1 MTGGATIRAVR
12 GGISRRRLQTTVIA
26 LVVLV
31 STASTVLALAL
42 VVDSNAPFDHAFA
55 RQRGADIV
63 ATIDPAVSASSLART
78 AHLRGVS
85 AVAGPYG
92 EATVTARSAGM
103 TLPPQTLVGRAA
115 PGGPVDDLVVE
126 DGRWATKPGEVVLAT
141 GGDLGGLGFSV
152 GSTLTVGTG
161 SHRQTL
167 TVVGLANSVTGSA
180 SGWVVPAELPA
191 LRAAGGTAAVQMLY
205 RFADAGTNTAL
216 HADAAAVT
224 AALPRGAV
232 AGTMSYYTAK
242 VRENGNI
249 APFVPFLLA
258 FGVLGIVMSVLIVA
272 NVVGGAVVSGYRR
285 IGILKSLGFTPA
297 QVALAYAAQ
306 VALPAL
312 VGCVIGV
319 GAGNLLAA
327 PLLRQNADVYG
338 VGRLG
343 VPIWVDVAVPAGICL
358 LAALA
363 ALLPALRAGR
373 LSTVQAIAI
382 GRAPKSGRGYGAHRL
397 LGRVPLP
404 RAITIG
410 LAAPFARPARTLLT
424 LAAVLLG
431 ATAVTFAVGLTS
443 SLKHVVNGLSHREA
457 EPVQIALPGSGGTAG
472 PKRVKIGT
480 PVARPGG
487 RTSPAAAEHAIL
499 AAVRGQSATVHVVAE
514 ADDSVD
520 VAGLSQQVQVA
531 AFRGPAAWTGY
542 DLVSGHW
549 YTGPEQVV
557 VPTGFLTQ
565 TGRSVGDTIAIGQGR
580 NRLRVRI
587 VGEVFDT
594 HDRGLNIVTSWATL
608 RAIDPGLDTRPVRR
622 GPAPGDVG
630 HRLRECD
637 QPQARPQLSRRAE
650 RPWPRRRRRD
660 DRSDRHAL
668 AAPRCGRRARRPEHG
683 RPQHARAR
691 ARPRRLQGG
700 RDDTPPDD
708 RDGHLVGCRH
718 RPRGGRDRRPA
729 GDRAPSRD
737 PPGDGLERR
746 VAPAGELPRRLRRSG
761 TRRARARRHADR
773 RGGSPGAG
781 RLGRQDQNR
790 HRASRRV
797 MRGRAICDAT
807 RSNPMVEPVRMRGLA
822 REPSH
827 ASNLLHHA
835 KSTTRFVS

>member
-12 GGISRRRLQTTVIA
+12 GGITRRRLQTTIIA

-63 ATIDPAVSASSLART
+63 ATIDPTVSASSLART
-78 AHLRGVS
+78 AHLQGVT
-85 AVAGPYG
+85 AAAGPYD
-92 EATVTARSAGM
+92 EVTVTGRSAGM
-103 TLPPQTLVGRAA
+103 PLPAQTLVGRAT

-126 DGRWATKPGEVVLAT
+126 DGRWATRPGEVVLAT
-141 GGDLGGLGFSV
+141 GGDLGGIGFSV
-152 GSTLTVGTG
+152 GSTLTVGSG
-161 SHRQTL
+161 SHARTL

-191 LRAAGGTAAVQMLY
+191 LRAAGGAPAIQMLY
-205 RFADAGTNTAL
+205 RFAGAGADSAL
-216 HADAAAVT
+216 HADAAALT
-224 AALPRGAV
+224 SALPHGAV

-258 FGVLGIVMSVLIVA
+258 FGILGIVMSILIVA

-297 QVALAYAAQ
+297 QVALAYAGQ

-312 VGCVIGV
+312 VGCLIGV
-319 GAGNLLAA
+319 GAGNLLAL

-338 VGRLG
+338 VGTLG
-343 VPIWVDVAVPAGICL
+343 VPIWVDVVVPAGICA

-363 ALLPALRAGR
+363 AVVPALRAGR
-373 LSTVQAIAI
+373 LSTVQALAI
-382 GRAPKSGRGYGAHRL
+382 GRAPQSGRGYGAHRL

-431 ATAVTFAVGLTS
+431 AAAVTFAVGLTS
-443 SLKHVVNGLSHREA
+443 SLKHVVDGISHQQA
-457 EPVQIALPGSGGTAG
+457 EPVQIAMPGGGGTAT

-480 PVARPGG
+480 PGVQPGG
-487 RTSPAAAEHAIL
+487 RTAPAAAERAIL
-499 AAVRGQSATVHVVAE
+499 AAVRGQSGTLRVVAE
-514 ADDSVD
+514 ADDQVD
-520 VAGLSQQVQVA
+520 VTGLSQQVPVT

-549 YTGPEQVV
+549 YTGPDQVL

-565 TGRSVGDTIAIGQGR
+565 TGTSVGDTIAIGQGR

-594 HDRGLNIVTSWATL
+594 HDHGVNIVTSWATL
-608 RAIDPGLDTRPVRR
+608 RAIDPGLTPDQF
-622 GPAPGDVG
+622 DVG
-630 HRLRECD
+630 LRSGTS
-637 QPQARPQLSRRAE
+637 AGAYASAVSRRLGPDYPVELNTRGSRVVDAMIGLIGTLSLLLAAVAALGVLNTVVLNTRE
-650 RPWPRRRRRD
+650 RVHDLGVFKAVGMTPRQTIAMAISWVAGIGLVAGVIAVPLGIALHHVILPDMASSVGLRLPASYLD
-660 DRSDRHAL
+660 VYGTPELVVLAL
-668 AAPRCGRRARRPEHG
+668 AGMLIAV
-683 RPQHARAR
+683 
-691 ARPRRLQGG
+691 
-700 RDDTPPDD
+700 
-708 RDGHLVGCRH
+708 VG
-718 RPRGGRDRRPA
+718 A
-729 GDRAPSRD
+729 
-737 PPGDGLERR
+737 L
-746 VAPAGELPRRLRRSG
+746 APAGWA
-761 TRRARARRHADR
+761 ARIRTATALHA
-773 RGGSPGAG
+773 
-781 RLGRQDQNR
+781 
-790 HRASRRV
+790 
-797 MRGRAICDAT
+797 
-807 RSNPMVEPVRMRGLA
+807 E
-822 REPSH
+822 
-827 ASNLLHHA
+827 
-835 KSTTRFVS
+835 

>member
-63 ATIDPAVSASSLART
+63 ATIDPTVSASSLART
-78 AHLRGVS
+78 AHLQGVR
-85 AVAGPYG
+85 AAAGPYD
-92 EATVTARSAGM
+92 EATVTGRSAGM
-103 TLPPQTLVGRAA
+103 TLPPQILVGRAS

-141 GGDLGGLGFSV
+141 GGDLGDIGLSV
-152 GSTLTVGTG
+152 GSTLTVGSG

-191 LRAAGGTAAVQMLY
+191 LRAAGGAAAIQMLY
-205 RFADAGTNTAL
+205 RFADAGTPTAL
-216 HADAAAVT
+216 HADADALT

-242 VRENGNI
+242 VRQNGNI

-312 VGCVIGV
+312 VGCLIGV

-343 VPIWVDVAVPAGICL
+343 VPIWVDVAVPVGICVF
-358 LAALA
+358 AALA

-373 LSTVQAIAI
+373 LSTVEAIAI
-382 GRAPKSGRGYGAHRL
+382 GRAPQSGRGYGAHRL
-397 LGRVPLP
+397 LGRMPLP

-410 LAAPFARPARTLLT
+410 LAAPFARTTRTLLT

-443 SLKHVVNGLSHREA
+443 SLKRVVNGISHQEA
-457 EPVQIALPGSGGTAG
+457 EPVQIAMPGSGQTPG
-472 PKRVKIGT
+472 PKRVKIG
-480 PVARPGG
+480 PPSARPGG
-487 RTSPAAAEHAIL
+487 RTSPAVAEHAIL
-499 AAVRGQSATVHVVAE
+499 AAVRGRSATAHVVAE
-514 ADDSVD
+514 ADASLDI
-520 VAGLSQQVQVA
+520 AGLSQQAPVT

-542 DLVSGHW
+542 DLVSGRW
-549 YTGPEQVV
+549 YTGPDQVV

-565 TGRSVGDTIAIGQGR
+565 TGTSVGDTIAIGRGR

-594 HDRGLNIVTSWATL
+594 HDRGVHIVTSWATL
-608 RAIDPGLDTRPVRR
+608 RAIDPGLAPDQFDVGLRPGTSATAYANAISRRLGPDYPVELNAR
-622 GPAPGDVG
+622 GPGVVNAMIGLIATLSLLLAAVAALGVLNTVVLNTRERVHDLGVFKAVGMTPRQTIAMAISWVAGIGLVAGVIAVPLGIALHHEILPEMASSVGLRLPASYLAVYGAPEIVV
-630 HRLRECD
+630 L
-637 QPQARPQLSRRAE
+637 
-650 RPWPRRRRRD
+650 
-660 DRSDRHAL
+660 AL
-668 AAPRCGRRARRPEHG
+668 AGMLIA
-683 RPQHARAR
+683 
-691 ARPRRLQGG
+691 
-700 RDDTPPDD
+700 
-708 RDGHLVGCRH
+708 V
-718 RPRGGRDRRPA
+718 A
-729 GDRAPSRD
+729 GA
-737 PPGDGLERR
+737 L
-746 VAPAGELPRRLRRSG
+746 APAGWA
-761 TRRARARRHADR
+761 ARIRTATALHA
-773 RGGSPGAG
+773 
-781 RLGRQDQNR
+781 
-790 HRASRRV
+790 
-797 MRGRAICDAT
+797 
-807 RSNPMVEPVRMRGLA
+807 E
-822 REPSH
+822 
-827 ASNLLHHA
+827 
-835 KSTTRFVS
+835 